1 MAALLPFDQ
10 FLVLLRGRGYS
21 VGVNE
26 HLALA
31 RLLAGWPGT
40 SSPEFGDALA
50 ALLAR
55 NEDEV
60 SGIRRL
66 YDQFYA
72 LPEEKIDRGSDVPPA
87 VERQRVRLR
96 ARTWLTAVAAAM
108 RIGAP
113 ALRGYSG
120 RLPPP
125 PDVPPQASSPPPVN
139 GAAVRVPPPAPP
151 DL

>member
-10 FLVLLRGRGYS
+10 FLVLLRGRRYS

-55 NEDEV
+55 NEAEV

-72 LPEEKIDRGSDVPPA
+72 LPEEKIESAGEAPPA
-87 VERQRVRLR
+87 FGRQRQRLSAR
-96 ARTWLTAVAAAM
+96 AWLTAVAAA
-108 RIGAP
+108 
-113 ALRGYSG
+113 L
-120 RLPPP
+120 
-125 PDVPPQASSPPPVN
+125 
-139 GAAVRVPPPAPP
+139 
-151 DL
+151 